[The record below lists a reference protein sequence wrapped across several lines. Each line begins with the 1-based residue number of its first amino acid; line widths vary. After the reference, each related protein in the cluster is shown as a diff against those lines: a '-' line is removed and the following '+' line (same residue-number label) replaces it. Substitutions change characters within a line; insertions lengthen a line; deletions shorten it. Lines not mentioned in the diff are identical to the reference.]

1 MTTDTSTSEQMIDDD
16 DEELDLI
23 KLVATNANDSNQYL
37 VFVGSNGELY
47 AKNVSKIEELLI
59 YKDLNISKNSDPNHL
74 ILGTADIRGQMTTI
88 VNFDKWMGNE
98 VLAEEQYE
106 LLIIASYGNRRFA
119 IVVKSVEQI
128 TTIEPDDMTDNSS
141 DNDKASFI
149 SKMTIAG
156 KERLCTI
163 FDGDKMLLDIYEDI
177 ENRSISAL
185 ENIAKGISSEK
196 IVLFADDSKFVRKMV
211 GGLFDKLHLNYRIY
225 HDGKGMT
232 EQAMKYQ
239 MNKEDNMSSMQE
251 EMAKMQPDDV
261 GLVITDIEM
270 PKMGGREVIT
280 HIRENSDFNDINI
293 IVHTNMSNNLM
304 SNELIEAGSSKIIGK
319 IDMEELSTGIKELI
333 R

>member
-225 HDGKGMT
+225 HDGKDMV
-232 EQAMKYQ
+232 
-239 MNKEDNMSSMQE
+239 E